1 MNYYGTK
8 HIKVIK
14 INDVYQNIL
23 IEKSVNYS
31 EILMKYFSKF
41 YANTMKVI
49 YLWYK
54 NESLNVLLRA
64 NLENSW
70 IDLANTFFVG
80 FVNFKRFLCKKK

>member
-49 YLWYK
+49 YL
-54 NESLNVLLRA
+54 
-64 NLENSW
+64 
-70 IDLANTFFVG
+70 
-80 FVNFKRFLCKKK
+80 